1 MTDESVQVA
10 VIGGSGF
17 YELEGLTDV
26 QEHRTDTPFGAPS
39 DVIVLGTLAGVRMA
53 FLPRHGLGHRIL
65 PAELPAQAN
74 VWALKQLGVERII
87 AVSAVGSLREEIE
100 PLHFVVPDQLIDR
113 TRGRPSTFFGNGLV
127 AHIAFDQPFCPE
139 LSDLLVSSAEQ
150 AGATVHKGGTGVV
163 IDGPAFSTKSESHL
177 YRSWGADIIGM
188 TALPEAKLAREAEI
202 CYAGLSLV
210 TDYDTWRESTEP
222 VTGEMIIAN
231 LTRNVDMAKRIV
243 AEAVRGMSTARACS
257 CNSALANALVT
268 APDLVPVEVKRD
280 LAPIIERY
288 MPVGAPA

>member
-1 MTDESVQVA
+1 MTDASVQVA

-26 QEHRTDTPFGAPS
+26 QEHRTETPFGPPS

-74 VWALKQLGVERII
+74 IWALKQLGVERII

-113 TRGRPSTFFGNGLV
+113 TRGRPSTFFGKGLV
-127 AHIAFDQPFCPE
+127 AHIAFDQPFCAD
-139 LSDLLVSSAEQ
+139 LSALLVSSAEQ
-150 AGATVHKGGTGVV
+150 ARVSMHNGGTGVV

-243 AEAVRGMSTARACS
+243 AEAVRSMSTARTCACG
-257 CNSALANALVT
+257 SALANALVT
-268 APDLVPVEVKRD
+268 APDLVPVGVKRE
-280 LAPIIERY
+280 LAPIIEQY
-288 MPVGAPA
+288 MPVGAAV